1 MTELHRNDQGEDS
14 FDDFLSANLPEEASP
29 EISSK
34 VTPWTDALTLI
45 LLSLGLGLITF
56 PSNGLL
62 TVIQG
67 TVCYALGLLGWNRL
81 RGENERFRRGWVL
94 QLVRTAWFVIDTL
107 LKSTIWS
114 NILSELLS
122 ADLQLVLSVIFAL
135 MMIVQL
141 VCLRDG
147 IAAVQKKAGTE
158 ENTSAIG
165 FLIAAYVIMFIF
177 ALFSAAGTFISLIL
191 IIAVIAGLVGAA
203 RLSRS
208 LDEAGYVITPSPARI
223 PQRALLGIYF
233 GILILGSLIGILF
246 FNSYRMEWKKPYPD
260 LREQTPW
267 TREHLLSMG
276 FPETVLNDLSEEDIL
291 ACSGALS
298 VMRGESIY
306 HYDKLD
312 GLHLE
317 SVAVVLSE
325 NPRVW
330 KVFYHFSLPDEEH
343 YHGTDALEL
352 RPMQLFR
359 STEFTEEPHG
369 LILTGQGADTKAAPI
384 PSVNYGYYNQSGIDP
399 LSLFSFGS
407 SFSGEA
413 YFASFSLP
421 NGYQNARGYVTLTVR
436 DPYPTIRVWNEEARS
451 QISGNYAFGFI
462 YIHQTKWQ
470 YPVQSAETFRKTGS
484 YTGGAFTTVQPV
496 NWFFPEE
503 D

>member
-1 MTELHRNDQGEDS
+1 MTELHRNDPSEDS
-14 FDDFLSANLPEEASP
+14 FDEFLSANLPEEASP

-56 PSNGLL
+56 SSNGLL

-81 RGENERFRRGWVL
+81 RGENESFRRGWVL

-114 NILSELLS
+114 NILGERLS
-122 ADLQLVLSVIFAL
+122 SDLQLVLATVFAL

-147 IAAVQKKAGTE
+147 IAAVQKKAGAE
-158 ENTSAIG
+158 ANTSSIG
-165 FLIAAYVIMFIF
+165 FLIAAYVIMLVL
-177 ALFSAAGTFISLIL
+177 ALFSAGGTFISLIL
-191 IIAVIAGLVGAA
+191 IVAVIAGLVGVA
-203 RLSRS
+203 RLSHS

-233 GILILGSLIGILF
+233 GILVLGSLIGILF
-246 FNSYRMEWKKPYPD
+246 FSSYRMEWQKPYPD

-276 FPETVLNDLSEEDIL
+276 FPETVLNDLSEKDIL
-291 ACSGALS
+291 ACSGAIS
-298 VMRGESIY
+298 IMHRESIY
-306 HYDKLD
+306 YSEGLE

-369 LILTGQGADTKAAPI
+369 LILTGLGADTIAAPI

-399 LSLFSFGS
+399 LTLFSFGS
-407 SFSGEA
+407 GFSGEA

-436 DPYPTIRVWNEEARS
+436 DPYPTIRVWNEEARA
-451 QISGNYAFGFI
+451 QIYDNYTFGLV
-462 YIHQTKWQ
+462 YIHQTK
-470 YPVQSAETFRKTGS
+470 R
-484 YTGGAFTTVQPV
+484 
-496 NWFFPEE
+496 
-503 D
+503 